1 MRRGSV
7 AAPVPVLAAVAATGI
22 AVTAAIVVVPG
33 LGFGFRAPELY
44 AGIETAATV
53 VAALAAY
60 LVASRYPRTA
70 SLQDLALV
78 VAFGLLAAGNLLFV
92 TVPLMAGEPTSWLTA
107 WASPAARALAAAA
120 LAFAALAP
128 DVRLGSPRRAAVT
141 ATVLA
146 TVALAL
152 TAIAGT
158 LLSLPNVPGAELA
171 AQGVDDARIEAA
183 PAGVLIL
190 QLTACALFAVAAAGF
205 ALRAR
210 RRLEPLLAWVALA
223 ALLAAFSRVHE
234 VLFPIVTSDWV
245 LTADLLR
252 LTMYTALLAG
262 AIAEIG
268 AYQRRLSEVAA
279 LEERRRVARELHDGL
294 AQELAFIS
302 MESRRLVASSPSDSA
317 TEIATAAARAL
328 DESRQAIAVLQK
340 PRDGAFAEELQEV
353 AGRLAG
359 RAGARL
365 RLQLDRDVELGP
377 DRRDPLLRIVREAIS
392 NGIRHGG
399 ASEFVLSLSSDDGL
413 RMIVR
418 DNGSGFDPDAVDG
431 GGFGLRSMRDRA
443 RALGGLIEV
452 RSHHGHGTEVEVV
465 LP

>member
-1 MRRGSV
+1 M
-7 AAPVPVLAAVAATGI
+7 
-22 AVTAAIVVVPG
+22 TAAIVVVPG

-107 WASPAARALAAAA
+107 WASPAARVLAAAA

-128 DVRLGSPRRAAVT
+128 DVRLGSHRRAAAT

-152 TAIAGT
+152 VAIAGT

-190 QLTACALFAVAAAGF
+190 QLTACALFAVAGAGF

-210 RRLEPLLAWVALA
+210 RRLDPLLAWVALA
-223 ALLAAFSRVHE
+223 ALLAALSRVHE

-252 LTMYTALLAG
+252 LTMYSALLAG

-302 MESRRLVASSPSDSA
+302 MESRRLVAGSPSDSA

-340 PRDGAFAEELQEV
+340 PRDGAFADELQEV
-353 AGRLAG
+353 AGSLAG

-399 ASEFVLSLSSDDGL
+399 ASEFVLCLSSDDGL
-413 RMIVR
+413 RVIVR
-418 DNGSGFDPDAVDG
+418 DNGSGFDPDAVHG
-431 GGFGLRSMRDRA
+431 SGFGLRSMRDRV
-443 RALGGLIEV
+443 RALGGSIEI
-452 RSHHGHGTEVEVV
+452 RSGRGHGTEIEVA

>member
-1 MRRGSV
+1 
-7 AAPVPVLAAVAATGI
+7 
-22 AVTAAIVVVPG
+22 VTVAIVVVPG
-33 LGFGFRAPELY
+33 LGFGFRAPSLY

-70 SLQDLALV
+70 SLRDLALV

-128 DVRLGSPRRAAVT
+128 DVRLGSPRRAAAT
-141 ATVLA
+141 AAVSA

-152 TAIAGT
+152 MATVGT
-158 LLSLPNVPGAELA
+158 LLSLPSVPGAELA
-171 AQGVDDARIEAA
+171 AQGVDAARIGAA

-190 QLTACALFAVAAAGF
+190 QLTACALFALAAAGF

-210 RRLEPLLAWVALA
+210 RRAEPLIAWVGLA
-223 ALLAAFSRVHE
+223 ALLAALSRVHE

-302 MESRRLVASSPSDSA
+302 MESRRLVASSPSSSA
-317 TEIATAAARAL
+317 TEIATAAGRAL

-340 PRDGAFAEELQEV
+340 PRDGAFADELQEV

-399 ASEFVLSLSSDDGL
+399 ASEFVLCLSSDDGL
-413 RMIVR
+413 RVIVR
-418 DNGSGFDPDAVDG
+418 DNGSGFDPDAVHS

-443 RALGGLIEV
+443 RALGGLIEIK
-452 RSHHGHGTEVEVV
+452 SDHGHGTEIEVV